1 MHAFTTERLLIR
13 PLISEDEHFYCYQY
27 TDKKM
32 MRIVGEPLTQ
42 EQASAAFHRALKAN
56 NLEQDT
62 VRTWAIVDKAANDII
77 GTQALSWLATR
88 QTTKPSS
95 SPIEQ
100 VEIGIMLA
108 TRANGK
114 LLPEEAVSAIM
125 EYGFKQLN
133 IGRINAFY
141 ANKNRATQRILKKIG
156 YIFEPCLQDNT
167 TDNGYQYFEQHQW
180 SGVIITQLF
189 PEEIEIKEPTVND

>member
-13 PLISEDEHFYCYQY
+13 PLIAEDEHFYCYQY

-42 EQASAAFHRALKAN
+42 VQASAAFHRALAAN
-56 NLEQDT
+56 TLSKNT
-62 VRTWAIVDKAANDII
+62 ARTWAIVDKTTNDII
-77 GTQALSWLATR
+77 GTQALSWLAAR
-88 QTTKPSS
+88 QATKPSS

-108 TRANGK
+108 TKANGK

-133 IGRINAFY
+133 IDRINAFY
-141 ANKNRATQRILKKIG
+141 ATKNKATQRILKKIG
-156 YIFEPCLQDNT
+156 YIFEPSLQDNT
-167 TDNGYQYFEQHQW
+167 TDNGYQYFDQNQW
-180 SGVIITQLF
+180 SSVIITQLF
-189 PEEIEIKEPTVND
+189 SAAACK